1 MPKLEDLQ
9 LQIKQTG
16 AIQATNVG
24 KLADNLQL
32 LSAAIKSF
40 PEGAANN
47 LAEIND
53 AIKSIDA
60 TKATAVGKLATALE
74 KLGKKSSEVNANAA
88 GNVAAIGAA
97 IEQMIDS
104 IDTTRLNSISE
115 ALTNFK
121 SAVSALNGVKGS
133 AKASAITT
141 PSVSAPASLG
151 DTEATKTQV
160 TPASEAMERTAEA
173 TSEATESV
181 SRFREALASIGK
193 FGKSALA
200 STSNGFKTI
209 AKTLAAPIWDNFKSK
224 LSGIIGG
231 VRNLVSSFGRIA
243 MYRGLRTAIKAIT
256 SGFSEG
262 IEHVYQ
268 WSQLVGD
275 SFVQSMDSM
284 ATSAHYL
291 RDSLGAMASPLI
303 DALAP
308 AIEVLVEHFVT
319 LLNVVNQFIAALT
332 GKDTWRKAVRTPT
345 TYSGAMEDAAKNTKK
360 ATKAQKELNK
370 ALQGFDEL
378 NLLTTNEINA
388 RKPTTSGGGKDS
400 GVSSTEFETKPI
412 AKWIQ
417 DIKDEINK
425 GDWEGAGTLLAQK
438 LNTVIAKWKAKEAG
452 QKLGEKFQKA
462 IDFYLGFMK
471 NFKWEQ
477 LGIKSATFINGLLSK
492 IKAKSLGEAIVQKFN
507 AAIKFLKGFTKKF
520 NWKDAG
526 KWLADVLIGAF
537 TGIDWASLGSLIK
550 NLAGGILDMI
560 EAGIKELWNSRKE
573 ILQKIG
579 DFFSNLGWDGLGNV
593 VKLGGIIIGFKA
605 LFSSLFASTALSTSV
620 MTSLN
625 GMLSV
630 VAAGAKLAVAVAL
643 VWGVGGIID
652 NIKKYGVD
660 KGLWRSVNVLSPE
673 MTAKL
678 KLDES
683 SFTDSMKS
691 LIGIYAPVFE
701 ALGIEVPKVEDK
713 QSSFS
718 KSATRKVK
726 VLYETNSKAV
736 MDEIKALDKSNPKV
750 TVTVKTSGLDDVEK
764 RIKAAAKNRTVKL
777 SFEPYVVTRSTN
789 DSGRTT
795 ETRLDSKQFTRVLD
809 RRAEGGFPDQGSMF
823 VAGEVPGQAEMVGN
837 INGKTGVAS
846 GKEITGIAD
855 AVRDTGQTEA
865 ELLREQNN
873 LLRRLL
879 TKTGTVTLAPSAA
892 AGRWVNQSQAAYARA
907 TGG

>member
-40 PEGAANN
+40 PKGAANN
-47 LAEIND
+47 LAEINA

-121 SAVSALNGVKGS
+121 SAVSELNGVKGS
-133 AKASAITT
+133 AKAAESLSPA
-141 PSVSAPASLG
+141 SAPKSMG
-151 DTEATKTQV
+151 DTRSPIDDM
-160 TPASEAMERTAEA
+160 TPASDAMEKTAEA
-173 TSEATESV
+173 SNEATESV
-181 SRFREALASIGK
+181 SRFKEVLASIGK
-193 FGKSALA
+193 FGKTALA
-200 STSNGFKTI
+200 SFTNGFKTI
-209 AKTLAAPIWDNFKSK
+209 SKTLAAPIWDNFKSK
-224 LSGIIGG
+224 LNGIIGG

-243 MYRGLRTAIKAIT
+243 MYRALRTAIKAIT
-256 SGFSEG
+256 TGFSEG
-262 IEHVYQ
+262 IKHVYQ

-275 SFVQSMDSM
+275 SFVKSMDSM

-370 ALQGFDEL
+370 ALQSFDEL

-388 RKPTTSGGGKDS
+388 RKPTTPSS
-400 GVSSTEFETKPI
+400 STTPGVSSTEFKTKPI

-417 DIKDEINK
+417 DIKDEIEK
-425 GDWEGAGTLLAQK
+425 GNWEGAGTLLAQK
-438 LNTVIAKWKAKEAG
+438 LNTVIAKWDAQKAG

-477 LGIKSATFINGLLSK
+477 LGIKSADFINGLLSK

-520 NWKDAG
+520 NWKSAG

-537 TGIDWASLGSLIK
+537 TGIDWASLGTLIK
-550 NLAGGILDMI
+550 DLAGGILDML

-573 ILQKIG
+573 ILQKFG
-579 DFFSNLGWDGLGNV
+579 DFFSNLGWDGLGNI

-605 LFSSLFASTALSTSV
+605 LFSSLFTSTALSTSV
-620 MTSLN
+620 MASLN
-625 GMLSV
+625 SMLSV
-630 VAAGAKLAVAVAL
+630 VAAGAKLAIVVAL

-660 KGLWRSVNVLSPE
+660 KGLWRSLNVFSPE

-678 KLDES
+678 QLDES
-683 SFTDSMKS
+683 SFTDSMKN
-691 LIGIYAPVFE
+691 LFGIYAPVFK
-701 ALGIEVPKVEDK
+701 ALGIDLPSVDDT
-713 QSSFS
+713 QSSYS
-718 KSATRKVK
+718 KSATRKVQ

-750 TVTVKTSGLDDVEK
+750 TV
-764 RIKAAAKNRTVKL
+764 
-777 SFEPYVVTRSTN
+777 SFESNGYKKIVGYRNDLAKAITTKVTFKPVVETTDSKGRKSTN
-789 DSGRTT
+789 PIEHSQLKVL
-795 ETRLDSKQFTRVLD
+795 LDHAHY
-809 RRAEGGFPDQGSMF
+809 AEGGFPPQGSMF
-823 VAGEVPGQAEMVGN
+823 VAGEVPGQSEMVGT